1 MLLLSFNLKLR
12 LFSFT
17 GPVCAIGV
25 THCISLL
32 FFFFAARLHISQL
45 YLILQLDLILHQFCM
60 VFFIF
65 GLSKERYQYL

>member
-1 MLLLSFNLKLR
+1 MQIKSEREKSKGKTEILAVAS
-12 LFSFT
+12 
-17 GPVCAIGV
+17 A
-25 THCISLL
+25 
-32 FFFFAARLHISQL
+32 LHISQL